1 MKLQNIRTEN
11 DLKILEWKK
20 QQALHKGSKIKMT
33 LAFFLR
39 ALNWNIMLQGFKY

>member
-20 QQALHKGSKIKMT
+20 QQALHKGSKIKMA

-39 ALNWNIMLQGFKY
+39 ALKLEYHVAGL